1 VDSHEEAPRWR
12 TSTRS
17 SGGSCVE
24 VAPQRETILVRD
36 SKDRG
41 GPILAF
47 DRQVFAAFIDGVTH
61 GEFDLR
67 S

>member
-1 VDSHEEAPRWR
+1 MDGREDTPRWR

-17 SGGSCVE
+17 SGGACVE
-24 VAPQRETILVRD
+24 VAPQRDTILVRD
-36 SKDRG
+36 SKDRH

-47 DRQVFAAFIDGVTH
+47 DRAVFAAFIDGVTH

-67 S
+67 N